1 MEEQDTTQVE
11 EDVIEESL
19 PSEEIEETEE
29 LAADSEQESEE
40 ESDDEPVEEKP
51 KKALQKRFSE
61 MTAARRNAEAERDAV
76 LKQNQEILARL
87 ERTNQPARQE
97 QEAPRQAPTPPGLP
111 PDRYDFDNDEQFQ
124 TAIGK
129 YQENSV
135 NYQRHLVREELKADR
150 DQTQQRTFQE
160 QAEVAKREIG
170 TKLKTISETGA
181 KAYADFNDV
190 AFIPNDVAAFV
201 ANETKHASE
210 IAYYWG
216 QNPDAREEISRMV
229 KVNPYKAAAEIAR
242 LDERFA
248 NKRQSNA
255 PPPPKPLGG
264 SNKGAVDPD
273 KLPIDEWIKLR
284 EAGKI
289 K

>member
-11 EDVIEESL
+11 ETDVNEEPL
-19 PSEEIEETEE
+19 PSEETEETAE
-29 LAADSEQESEE
+29 LEQEESGESSEDENE
-40 ESDDEPVEEKP
+40 EDNLEEKP
-51 KKALQKRFSE
+51 KKVNRVQQRISE
-61 MTAARRNAEAERDAV
+61 LTAEKKFAKMEAEFYRRQYEEGQRPQT
-76 LKQNQEILARL
+76 KPQEP
-87 ERTNQPARQE
+87 Q
-97 QEAPRQAPTPPGLP
+97 QAPTPPGLP
-111 PDRYDFDNDEQFQ
+111 PDRYDFDNDEQFK
-124 TAIGK
+124 TAIDK

-181 KAYADFNDV
+181 KAYADFNEV